1 MARSEACEQLSA
13 PEGTCHQFSGERLG
27 LFVLRLGDFGCVFS
41 SIPVAGGVPRS
52 SDQECLSTKSI
63 RKLLLSVLGLSTAAK
78 GSAGCLSPAVLH
90 PAAGHQDLQGQ
101 HCTELFSALVTLR
114 SASNLC

>member
-1 MARSEACEQLSA
+1 VLS
-13 PEGTCHQFSGERLG
+13 
-27 LFVLRLGDFGCVFS
+27 LGDFGCVFS
-41 SIPVAGGVPRS
+41 SISVAGGVPGS
-52 SDQECLSTKSI
+52 SDQECLSTKGI

-78 GSAGCLSPAVLH
+78 GPAVLH

-101 HCTELFSALVTLR
+101 HCTELFSALDTLR